1 MTVVSIVSDVLEKAE
16 TDNYATARLAYLMWM
31 WLDVLLVWLC
41 ANNGLTATSI
51 HRVRR
56 GGGPA
61 AVKDFSEFN

>member
-1 MTVVSIVSDVLEKAE
+1 MTSYYLMTVVSIVSDVLEKAE

-51 HRVRR
+51 SIVFVGAAGRR
-56 GGGPA
+56 R
-61 AVKDFSEFN
+61 